1 MSLADYAREHGLK
14 RVGARPALLEYLA
27 EAWKRRDFAFT
38 MARFNSEAAN
48 AKNRL
53 GRWWT
58 VLLPTV
64 QALVYG
70 LIFGVL
76 MGSSRPEN
84 YIPFLFTGVFLF
96 SFMSGAFGAGAG
108 SVTGNLGLVRS
119 LSFPRM
125 LLPVQATIQ
134 QVFNL
139 LPQMV
144 LLLVTWIVFAQPIT
158 WNWLL
163 LIPITLLMV
172 MFSTGLALV
181 SARLTVHVQDL
192 TKLIPFIIR
201 IVFYTSGI
209 FFNMERVLKDYPIAL
224 EIEKYNPVY
233 IFVSLA
239 RGVGVSGYSTTPFM
253 WFAALGWAVLTLA
266 LGIVFFWKAEERYGR
281 ED

>member
-27 EAWKRRDFAFT
+27 EAWKRRDFALT

-76 MGSSRPEN
+76 MGASRPEN

-134 QVFNL
+134 QIFNL
-139 LPQMV
+139 LPQLV
-144 LLLVTWIVFAQPIT
+144 LLLITWVVFAQPIT
-158 WNWLL
+158 WKWLL
-163 LIPITLLMV
+163 LIPITFLMIV
-172 MFSTGLALV
+172 FSTGLALI
-181 SARLTVHVQDL
+181 SARLTVHIQDL

-209 FFNMERVLKDYPIAL
+209 FFNMEHVLKSYPIAL

-233 IFVSLA
+233 VFVSLA
-239 RGVGVSGYSTTPFM
+239 RGAGVSGYEATAFM
-253 WFAALGWAVLTLA
+253 WWAAIGWAVVTMA

>member
-27 EAWKRRDFAFT
+27 EAWKRRDFALT

-58 VLLPTV
+58 VLLPTF

-76 MGSSRPEN
+76 MGSSRPDN

-134 QVFNL
+134 QIFNL
-139 LPQMV
+139 LPQLA
-144 LLLVTWIVFAQPIT
+144 LLLITWIAFAQPIT
-158 WNWLL
+158 WKWLL
-163 LIPITLLMV
+163 LIPITFLMI

-181 SARLTVHVQDL
+181 SARLTVHIQDL
-192 TKLIPFIIR
+192 AKLIPFVIR

-209 FFNMERVLKDYPIAL
+209 FFNMEHVLKNYPIAL

-233 IFVSLA
+233 VFVSLA
-239 RGVGVSGYSTTPFM
+239 RGAGVEGYEATAFM
-253 WFAALGWAVLTLA
+253 WWAAIGWAVVTLA